1 MKQYC
6 YIQIDII
13 KNVEPLMS
21 VTNPAKGLTAYTD
34 KKNLTGKINV
44 INEEYESEEFGE
56 RSDRGRR
63 GAYALAGFSHAVR
76 F

>member
-1 MKQYC
+1 
-6 YIQIDII
+6 
-13 KNVEPLMS
+13 MS
-21 VTNPAKGLTAYTD
+21 VTNPAKGSPCTAYTD

-56 RSDRGRR
+56 GSDRGRR